1 MSLQECFKTKL
12 QQQTINLKCLFRRVS
27 VQRCH
32 HIVHKNQFRRK
43 ALTFYEVAP
52 STLGH
57 QNTLVECQAKP
68 IAQNVS

>member
-1 MSLQECFKTKL
+1 
-12 QQQTINLKCLFRRVS
+12 
-27 VQRCH
+27 
-32 HIVHKNQFRRK
+32 VHKNQFRRK